1 MPNTLLFEIV
11 ALIVSLAVALI
22 SLILYLEEYRRRRK
36 EKQASQGF
44 SEAEA
49 TQGKSVNIL
58 YRAMQRAQA
67 ILGNAE
73 LEGIKV
79 SAQNRLAEKKAETKF
94 EAELDSAKTELE
106 KEMSAQMNKTY
117 TEYMHFLDTLKEQ
130 NNQIQAANQEAIKQR
145 ANAIFDQFEQNLG
158 TFLTSTEQKSVQSI
172 ELELRSARQLIE
184 TYKTQQIA
192 IIDENIISILERTL
206 TLILAKKI
214 PLKDQVDLVYEALNK
229 AKVEKFVV

>member
-1 MPNTLLFEIV
+1 M
-11 ALIVSLAVALI
+11 AVI

-36 EKQASQGF
+36 AKLAEKGF
-44 SEAEA
+44 QEANTTE
-49 TQGKSVNIL
+49 QKSLNIL
-58 YRAMQRAQA
+58 YRAMKKAQT
-67 ILGNAE
+67 IIGNAE

-79 SAQNRLAEKKAETKF
+79 GAQNRLAEKKAETLF
-94 EAELDSAKTELE
+94 ENQLSVSRSELE
-106 KEMSAQMNKTY
+106 KEMSLQVNKTY
-117 TEYMHFLDTLKEQ
+117 SEYIKFLDALKEQ
-130 NNQIQAANQEAIKQR
+130 NNQIQAVNQEAIKQR
-145 ANAIFDQFEQNLG
+145 ANTIFDKFEQNLG

-214 PLKDQVDLVYEALNK
+214 PLKDQMDLVYEALNK

>member
-1 MPNTLLFEIV
+1 MPSTLLFEIV

-22 SLILYLEEYRRRRK
+22 SLVLYLNEYRRSRK
-36 EKQASQGF
+36 EKMSSPFENIEPMQ
-44 SEAEA
+44 E
-49 TQGKSVNIL
+49 KSLNVL
-58 YRAMQRAQA
+58 HRAMETAQS
-67 ILGNAE
+67 IIGNAE

-79 SAQNRLAEKKAETKF
+79 SATEKMALQKVE
-94 EAELDSAKTELE
+94 ENLE
-106 KEMSAQMNKTY
+106 KELSLQMNKAY
-117 TEYMHFLDTLKEQ
+117 SEYIKFLEDLKEQ
-130 NNQIQAANQEAIKQR
+130 NNEIQSANQASIKQR
-145 ANAIFDQFEQNLG
+145 VDLIFDKFEQNLG

-206 TLILAKKI
+206 TLVLAKKI
-214 PLKDQVDLVYEALNK
+214 PLKEQVDLIYDALNQ